1 MAFNIAYTYQLI
13 DKYTAPIQKIIAATR
28 AHTRYLKENQSAIKA
43 SNDLLKK
50 MTVDSGKTGTAMTR
64 LANRS
69 ERLNGSLKA
78 LQHSNAFD
86 HLTTQAKA
94 LNEQIDRMGRASLP
108 GFPAGAVPGR
118 HPGAVP
124 GRSSVAPSKH
134 AKKLSRFGAAAS
146 GLAGIGA
153 VSGITSILKQTAAVE
168 NAMIDMGRATNLPK
182 AELKAFEERFMTLSE
197 KIGISTDK
205 LAIMAFEGS
214 KLGLPNE
221 ELDKFV
227 NITARAA
234 VAFEVAEEEAG
245 RALGSIKTKMGF
257 SIGGLEEFMDRM
269 NVVADKT
276 SADGERMINIAERLS
291 GTFNTLKLDPS
302 VASGLVGVADQ
313 LERSPELAA
322 SGMDQVIMKMM
333 QSKALAKQMIAD
345 PVKTIRTVF
354 GNLAKLPQ
362 AEKILTITKMFGLHA
377 AHFAVKLSSNMQVF
391 EDTMKIAASSGT
403 LGSMQRE
410 MNSKIDSLTMHWN
423 NLRNSI
429 TNVIVAIG
437 EALAPE
443 IKRLGKYFQDLAP
456 MVREF
461 VREHP
466 GITRFGIAVAGILA
480 AVALAAPLIWAL
492 GTGFAFIG
500 AVAGLLVSP
509 LMLIGVAAAGIALR
523 WNDWVQAGH
532 PVVSIVNSISRRI
545 GHLVD
550 KFLELTT
557 NSDGSNKAINMIAKA
572 FDLLGYALV
581 IPLKLLDAYLMI
593 LEKIAGVQEKI
604 TPVGMLTDTESS
616 LSKLIPPNIKAA
628 SNIHSLAGGNSA
640 PASVNGTITVRAE
653 PGTKATVS
661 QPNLPTGSNLLMAK

>member
-28 AHTRYLKENQSAIKA
+28 AHTRYLKENQIALRE
-43 SNDLLKK
+43 SNATLAK
-50 MTVDSGKTGTAMTR
+50 MVVNAGKTGTAMTR

-94 LNEQIDRMGRASLP
+94 LNDQIDRMGRASLP

-124 GRSSVAPSKH
+124 GRSAPASKH
-134 AKKLSRFGAAAS
+134 VDRASRFGGAAS
-146 GLAGIGA
+146 ALGGIGA
-153 VSGITSILKQTAAVE
+153 GMAITNILKQTAAVE
-168 NAMIDMGRATNLPK
+168 NAMIDLGRATNLPK

-227 NITARAA
+227 NITAKAA

-302 VASGLVGVADQ
+302 VASGLIGVADQ

-322 SGMDQVIMKMM
+322 SGMDMVINKMM
-333 QSKALAKQMIAD
+333 QSKALAAKMIAD
-345 PVKTIRTVF
+345 PVGTIRNVF
-354 GNLAKLPQ
+354 TKLAKLPQ
-362 AEKILTITKMFGLHA
+362 AEKILTLTKMFGSHA
-377 AHFAVKLSSNMQVF
+377 AHFAVKLASNMQVF

-410 MNSKIDSLTMHWN
+410 MNSKLDSLTMHWN
-423 NLRNSI
+423 NLRNAANNAK
-429 TNVIVAIG
+429 TAFG
-437 EALAPE
+437 EGMKE
-443 IKRLGKYFQDLAP
+443 DIKKISDKIQE
-456 MVREF
+456 MVPKIREF
-461 VREHP
+461 TREHP
-466 GITRFGIAVAGILA
+466 GFVRIAA
-480 AVALAAPLIWAL
+480 AVGIMTAAIVLAVPIAWAL
-492 GTGFAFIG
+492 GAALAFIG
-500 AVAGLLVSP
+500 AP
-509 LMLIGVAAAGIALR
+509 ILIAAAAIGLMAAR
-523 WNDWVQAGH
+523 WDEMEQAGH
-532 PVVSIVNSISRRI
+532 PVVTLIHSITRRV
-545 GHLVD
+545 GHIID
-550 KFLELTT
+550 KFKEFDTA
-557 NSDGSNKAINMIAKA
+557 SDGSSKSIKILAKA
-572 FDLLGYALV
+572 FDWLTEFLAL
-581 IPLKLLDAYLMI
+581 PLKMIDLLLAG
-593 LEKIAGVQEKI
+593 LEKLMGYQDKI
-604 TPVGMLTDTESS
+604 QPIGMLTDTESS

-628 SNIHSLAGGNSA
+628 SNIHSLTGGNPGS
-640 PASVNGTITVRAE
+640 ASVNGTITVKAE